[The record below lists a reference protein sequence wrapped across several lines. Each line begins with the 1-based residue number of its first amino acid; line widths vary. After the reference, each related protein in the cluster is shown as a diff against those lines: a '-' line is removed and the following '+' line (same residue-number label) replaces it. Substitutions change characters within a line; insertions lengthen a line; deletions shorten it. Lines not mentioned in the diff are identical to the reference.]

1 MQETFFAE
9 SHRKFSDLQLEES
22 KTPQVPSPYD
32 ISPSSQQLMARSTAP
47 SFEGT
52 PPASKSLSS
61 QSSGVAFTANPEQQR
76 VRFDSKPS
84 QSKLLGTP
92 VQLLTN
98 QYRLKLSQELS
109 VWQYDVTVL
118 PDHMSDAFIMQGIF
132 KAIKR
137 KVDMILGLYVTSGRA
152 VFTTTELN
160 ENVLIT
166 TDFRGIKYDI
176 IINAENKKF
185 FSGKQLTQ
193 AKMED
198 HNIIHNLLNII
209 VKQAFRETNLR

>member
-1 MQETFFAE
+1 
-9 SHRKFSDLQLEES
+9 
-22 KTPQVPSPYD
+22 
-32 ISPSSQQLMARSTAP
+32 
-47 SFEGT
+47 
-52 PPASKSLSS
+52 
-61 QSSGVAFTANPEQQR
+61 
-76 VRFDSKPS
+76 
-84 QSKLLGTP
+84 
-92 VQLLTN
+92 
-98 QYRLKLSQELS
+98 
-109 VWQYDVTVL
+109 
-118 PDHMSDAFIMQGIF
+118 MSDAFIMQGIF